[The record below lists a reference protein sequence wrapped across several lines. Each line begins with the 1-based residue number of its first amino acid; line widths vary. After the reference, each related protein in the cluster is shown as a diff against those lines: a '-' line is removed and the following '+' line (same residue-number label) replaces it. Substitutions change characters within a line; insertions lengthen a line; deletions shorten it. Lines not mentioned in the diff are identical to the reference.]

1 LAIEYGFREIESLR
15 WKGSHQVWL
24 QGESFI
30 PYKIQWDTYAC
41 TWNVSHWRTTMSPE
55 LNAIPKLELLN
66 TLLSFSRPW
75 APASIIGKQQFAS
88 AATNKFFKC

>member
-1 LAIEYGFREIESLR
+1 LP

-30 PYKIQWDTYAC
+30 PYKVQWNTYVC
-41 TWNVSHWRTTMSPE
+41 TWNVSHWKTIISPE

-75 APASIIGKQQFAS
+75 APASVSWKQQFSS
-88 AATNKFFKC
+88 ATTNSFIE